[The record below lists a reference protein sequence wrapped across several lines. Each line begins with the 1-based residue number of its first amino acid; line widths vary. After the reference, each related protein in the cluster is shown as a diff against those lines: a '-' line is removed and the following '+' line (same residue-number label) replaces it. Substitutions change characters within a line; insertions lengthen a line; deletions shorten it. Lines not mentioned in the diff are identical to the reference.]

1 MSRWFLIAALAV
13 AYFAYS
19 NWPAIGPTP
28 TPVPAGGKIE
38 SVLRY
43 ANSMTPQD
51 KQALGQAYEILA
63 KAVDGDPRQ
72 EPVFLRVSSV
82 RQAHRAALEVVW
94 VGVLGNTP
102 AKYPG
107 LGPALEAL
115 LNSAVGSDDVPLSE
129 PLRTSTVNLFRD
141 ISFSFQ

>member
-1 MSRWFLIAALAV
+1 MSRWFLIGTLAV
-13 AYFAYS
+13 AYFVYS
-19 NWPAIGPTP
+19 NWTAIGPTP
-28 TPVPAGGKIE
+28 TPVPAGGKID
-38 SVLRY
+38 SIVRY

-51 KQALGQAYEILA
+51 KEALGQAYEILA

-72 EPVFLRVSSV
+72 EPVFLRVSSI

-107 LGPALEAL
+107 LGPELETL
-115 LNSAVGSDDVPLSE
+115 LASKLGSDDVPLSE
-129 PLRTSTVNLFRD
+129 PIRTSTVNLFRD
-141 ISFSFQ
+141 ISFSFK